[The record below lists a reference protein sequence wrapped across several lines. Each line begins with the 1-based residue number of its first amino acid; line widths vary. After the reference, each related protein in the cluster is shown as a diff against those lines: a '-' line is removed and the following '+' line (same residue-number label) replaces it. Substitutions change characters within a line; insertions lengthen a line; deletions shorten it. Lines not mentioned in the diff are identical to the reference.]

1 MLACQRCGEGNP
13 ERARF
18 CLACGASIAARS
30 VPRGEERKRVSVLFC
45 DLACDLTLG
54 VLGWPAIE
62 VGGHGAGW
70 AGQAAFAVV
79 GGLLLGFLA
88 GFLTAG

>member
-1 MLACQRCGEGNP
+1 MRCCAKTGKDAEATRP
-13 ERARF
+13 FTRATRIRPPF
-18 CLACGASIAARS
+18 RN
-30 VPRGEERKRVSVLFC
+30 VL
-45 DLACDLTLG
+45 LACDLTLG

>member
-1 MLACQRCGEGNP
+1 MQKHLLPLRD
-13 ERARF
+13 
-18 CLACGASIAARS
+18 AAYS
-30 VPRGEERKRVSVLFC
+30 
-45 DLACDLTLG
+45 
-54 VLGWPAIE
+54 
-62 VGGHGAGW
+62 GGHARAHRDRGGFATLRVPASERLVAGGYGAGW

>member
-1 MLACQRCGEGNP
+1 MM
-13 ERARF
+13 RF
-18 CLACGASIAARS
+18 RN
-30 VPRGEERKRVSVLFC
+30 VH
-45 DLACDLTLG
+45 LACDLTLG